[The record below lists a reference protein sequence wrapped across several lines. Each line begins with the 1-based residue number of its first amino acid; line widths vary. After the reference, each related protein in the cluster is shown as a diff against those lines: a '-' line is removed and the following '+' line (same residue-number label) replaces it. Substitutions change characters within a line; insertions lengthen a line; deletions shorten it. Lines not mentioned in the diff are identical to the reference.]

1 MLTDEQKTL
10 IKKGLGKGVADTQIA
25 ESIGAKHMQVFSYRK
40 QLGITASQVLEIR
53 YDTWIRLLE
62 SGMSVD
68 LVASLYKVKPES
80 VLNTLYRKRKFS
92 YTEAKKRG
100 QKAIEAGFRKAM
112 GLTAQDVREQRLETW
127 LKLFDSGM
135 TIDSIADLYKVKAS
149 TVRNA
154 LKKRTAGME
163 QPVCEGAAFDW

>member
-10 IKKGLGKGVADTQIA
+10 IRKGLSKGVADTQIA
-25 ESIGAKHMQVFSYRK
+25 ESIGVKHMAVFGYRK
-40 QLGITASQVLEIR
+40 SLGVTSAQVLEVR

-62 SGMSVD
+62 SGMSVE

-100 QKAIEAGFRKAM
+100 QRAIEAEFRKAL
-112 GLTAQDVREQRLETW
+112 GITAQDVREQRLEAW
-127 LKLFDSGM
+127 VRLADSGM
-135 TIDSIADLYKVKAS
+135 SIEAIAGIYSLKPA
-149 TVRNA
+149 TVRSA
-154 LKKRTAGME
+154 LRKKPRTAGE
-163 QPVCEGAAFDW
+163 SNADTAAFDW

>member
-1 MLTDEQKTL
+1 MLTDEKKTL

-40 QLGITASQVLEIR
+40 QLGITASEVLEIR

-112 GLTAQDVREQRLETW
+112 GLTAQDVRE
-127 LKLFDSGM
+127 
-135 TIDSIADLYKVKAS
+135 
-149 TVRNA
+149 
-154 LKKRTAGME
+154 
-163 QPVCEGAAFDW
+163 